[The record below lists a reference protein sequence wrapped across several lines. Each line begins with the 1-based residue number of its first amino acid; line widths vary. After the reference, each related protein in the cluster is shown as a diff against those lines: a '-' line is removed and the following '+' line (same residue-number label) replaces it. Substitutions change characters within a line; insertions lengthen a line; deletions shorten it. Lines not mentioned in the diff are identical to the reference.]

1 MCKERG
7 SFLTLVL
14 PLIVA
19 LAVIF
24 FVSSGQLAN
33 AKGVQKSGNS
43 RSDSS
48 SSGPS
53 SQSSRDSDSS
63 SSSSKSSSS
72 NSNSGSSSS
81 SSHGSSVGS
90 SSSNGNSS
98 DSSRGSSSGSS
109 SSNKG
114 SYNTQNETRHDPPS
128 SQSRSQS
135 SSYGNSS
142 SQQTQH
148 SNGSQGSG
156 VSSQHNNNSSPS
168 NSTSRSTS
176 SSQQDDPRHK
186 APSSVT
192 RRDASND
199 RPQTENNSS
208 VTQHRDTP
216 SSTGLKGSSNVG
228 ITNRSESRTR
238 IQDRSEQRTSKVS
251 PAGSYRKDYE
261 DLSQIW
267 RSRREKAESR
277 RDSNRDHGGSHTNV
291 NININFFPG
300 SYRYYT
306 YDYRAGYAYPSLYC
320 YYYGFFPPYIYS
332 HRVYYIHR
340 VFPAVVYVEIPII
353 VFRDNYVDYDSYY
366 SNGWRYRSVA
376 EAVGDIEHAWERGD
390 IDLLMDHVRRGDKI
404 DISLKG
410 EYAYSVDSED
420 YRDMTLDAMKNIDT
434 VSFEFYDV
442 KWHDSREAVAYGKHV
457 YYDDYDS
464 ENGDRKTVYVKY
476 RLEKSG
482 AEWYITEVGTSPYE
496 LY

>member
-1 MCKERG
+1 M
-7 SFLTLVL
+7 
-14 PLIVA
+14 
-19 LAVIF
+19 
-24 FVSSGQLAN
+24 
-33 AKGVQKSGNS
+33 
-43 RSDSS
+43 
-48 SSGPS
+48 
-53 SQSSRDSDSS
+53 
-63 SSSSKSSSS
+63 
-72 NSNSGSSSS
+72 
-81 SSHGSSVGS
+81 
-90 SSSNGNSS
+90 
-98 DSSRGSSSGSS
+98 
-109 SSNKG
+109 
-114 SYNTQNETRHDPPS
+114 
-128 SQSRSQS
+128 
-135 SSYGNSS
+135 
-142 SQQTQH
+142 
-148 SNGSQGSG
+148 
-156 VSSQHNNNSSPS
+156 
-168 NSTSRSTS
+168 
-176 SSQQDDPRHK
+176 
-186 APSSVT
+186 
-192 RRDASND
+192 
-199 RPQTENNSS
+199 
-208 VTQHRDTP
+208 
-216 SSTGLKGSSNVG
+216 G

-291 NININFFPG
+291 NINFNFFPG

-390 IDLLMDHVRRGDKI
+390 TDLLMDHVRRGDKI

-420 YRDMTLDAMKNIDT
+420 YRDMTLDATKNIDT